1 MTVGI
6 GEIVGL
12 EEVVGTS
19 NFEVAVLNAS
29 AS

>member
-12 EEVVGTS
+12 EVDVGTS

-29 AS
+29 AT